1 MHSTRSRLG
10 ADDGNTPRTDARQTE
25 ELLCLASASRS
36 GRYARVVAQGATGNE
51 ADMTTTDELRRSR
64 RTRPLAVTVSIVLW
78 AVWLVVGVVSTVV
91 IATLGWGL
99 PGFGGVAALVVSFVL
114 WALVAAALLQVL
126 RGSGAARLVLVVIAA
141 FRAALSI
148 TTGGISLAMVL
159 LSVVAAVLLF
169 LPSARPWFRRDER
182 VVPDEPAS

>member
-1 MHSTRSRLG
+1 
-10 ADDGNTPRTDARQTE
+10 
-25 ELLCLASASRS
+25 
-36 GRYARVVAQGATGNE
+36 
-51 ADMTTTDELRRSR
+51 MTTTDELRRSR
-64 RTRPLAVTVSIVLW
+64 RTRPRAVTVSVVLW

-114 WALVAAALLQVL
+114 WALVAAAVLQVL
-126 RGSGAARLVLVVIAA
+126 RGSGVARVVLVVIAA

-159 LSVVAAVLLF
+159 L
-169 LPSARPWFRRDER
+169 
-182 VVPDEPAS
+182 